1 MTQRWQML
9 GLSTVLAAAVAVAPA
24 RAADPE
30 LSKLTDS
37 QKLDRLLDEVRDLK
51 KSLADLEKRA
61 DLQVQVVQERINA
74 LNDRMHRLEGD
85 IEGLRGQL
93 SAIRTSGYAGPA
105 APALA
110 PPPAP
115 TTGTIRLRNTFPT
128 EESIV
133 VNGVAYQL
141 APGETRDIPNQPPG
155 TFSYEV
161 LGVMAR
167 KLVALAPGE
176 TVTITVVPR

>member
-1 MTQRWQML
+1 MTQRWQIL
-9 GLSTVLAAAVAVAPA
+9 GLSTVLAAALAVAPA

-30 LSKLTDS
+30 LPKLTDS
-37 QKLDRLLDEVRDLK
+37 QKLDRLLDQIHDLR
-51 KSLADLEKRA
+51 KSVDDLEKRS

-74 LNDRMHRLEGD
+74 LSARLRLLEGD
-85 IEGLRGQL
+85 MEGLRGQL
-93 SAIRTSGYAGPA
+93 SPTTRTAGYAGPA
-105 APALA
+105 A

-128 EESIV
+128 EQSVV
-133 VNGVAYQL
+133 VNGVSYQL
-141 APGETRDIPNQPPG
+141 APGDTRDLPAQPPG

-167 KLVALAPGE
+167 KVATLAPGE
-176 TVTITVVPR
+176 IVTITVYPR

>member
-1 MTQRWQML
+1 MTQRWQLL
-9 GLSTVLAAAVAVAPA
+9 GLSTVLVAALAVAPA

-37 QKLDRLLDEVRDLK
+37 QKLDRLLDQVRDLN
-51 KSLADLEKRA
+51 KSLADLERRS
-61 DLQVQVVQERINA
+61 DLKVQVVQERIND
-74 LNDRMHRLEGD
+74 LNDRIRRLEGD

-93 SAIRTSGYAGPA
+93 SATRTSGFAGPA
-105 APALA
+105 GAAV
-110 PPPAP
+110 PAP

-128 EESIV
+128 DQSIV
-133 VNGVAYQL
+133 VNGVSYQL
-141 APGETRDIPNQPPG
+141 APGEMRDIPGQPPG

-176 TVTITVVPR
+176 TVTITVYPR